1 MKEETKNISNVKDR
15 IEDEY
20 ASNPYI
26 KQIRQGK
33 SKKEYALS
41 HFYGYIHNCLKR
53 LSDMNVQSKRLT
65 KLVFPQNSYSSSN
78 PINCEMVSDN
88 GCKWSKDVYE
98 VRKSHSKMSDV
109 IRISR
114 KMVNE
119 MMEKSTIVH
128 DQANNIESTLYS
140 SSSSITPCS
149 EVCEIAILSVKD
161 DGNES

>member
-1 MKEETKNISNVKDR
+1 
-15 IEDEY
+15 
-20 ASNPYI
+20 
-26 KQIRQGK
+26 
-33 SKKEYALS
+33 
-41 HFYGYIHNCLKR
+41 
-53 LSDMNVQSKRLT
+53 MNVQSKRLT

-119 MMEKSTIVH
+119 MMEKSTIVYNH
-128 DQANNIESTLYS
+128 ESSKESFTS
-140 SSSSITPCS
+140 SSSPSITPCS
-149 EVCEIAILSVKD
+149 EVCELAIFSVND